1 MVRRSNIYYSKIYLK
16 ENWKKNMQLPLEQQ
30 NIRPLRHI
38 AQLLV
43 WKGGLGILDIDTQK
57 KKNYLK
63 ITWIQRWLNLTNALW
78 KNLKLYQLNL
88 ILNSNQGLALFRQK
102 QMLRSNRHKNLQK
115 QNNEDFFVQLLNA
128 WLHFTNNKFLIST
141 HAEEVLDQPI
151 FWNLLTGLNFN
162 SNNSYFTISHTKLFT
177 DKFTIIS

>member
-1 MVRRSNIYYSKIYLK
+1 MEKEYATSSGATKHTTSEAHSSAPCLERWARYFRHRYS
-16 ENWKKNMQLPLEQQ
+16 
-30 NIRPLRHI
+30 
-38 AQLLV
+38 
-43 WKGGLGILDIDTQK
+43 K